1 MTDDELTAIRGRIDE
16 LDRRI
21 IALLAERETFVRRAG
36 RLKTD
41 AGAVR
46 APDRVAQLVRRARS
60 TATELGASP
69 DVVERTYRAMIGAFI
84 DLELAAVGMTGAPPI
99 EPVRPGDAGELLT
112 LQRAAYATEARIYGD
127 PGLPP
132 LVQTLDELT
141 EELERGL
148 AFKVTHGHRI
158 VGAVRGRVEDDLL
171 RIGRLTVAPDFQGRG
186 LGTALLA
193 AIEESVTPAV
203 RHATLFTGHLSA
215 ANLRLYERLGYA
227 EERREPLRPGVE
239 LVHLTKRLA

>member
-1 MTDDELTAIRGRIDE
+1 MSTDEIAEIRTRIDG

-21 IALLAERETFVRRAG
+21 IALLAERETFVRQAG

-46 APDRVAQLVRRARS
+46 APQRVAEVVRRARS
-60 TATELGASP
+60 TAAELGASP

-84 DLELAAVGMTGAPPI
+84 DLELASIGATAAPPI
-99 EPVRPGDAGELLT
+99 EPAGPQDAGELLT
-112 LQRAAYATEARIYGD
+112 LQRAAYASEARIYDD

-141 EELERGL
+141 EELQRGI

-158 VGAVRGRVEDDLL
+158 VGAVRGRVEDDILH
-171 RIGRLTVAPDFQGRG
+171 IGRLTVAPDFQGQG

-203 RHATLFTGHLSA
+203 RRAALFTGHLST
-215 ANLRLYERLGYA
+215 ANLRLYERLGYV
-227 EERREPLRPGVE
+227 EERREPLRPGVD
-239 LVHLTKRLA
+239 LVHLTKPLV

>member
-1 MTDDELTAIRGRIDE
+1 MPNDELAAIRAQIDG

-21 IALLAERETFVRRAG
+21 VALLAERETLVRQAG

-46 APDRVAQLVRRARS
+46 APRRVAQVVERARS
-60 TATELGASP
+60 TAVELGASP
-69 DVVERTYRAMIGAFI
+69 DVVARTYQAMISAFI
-84 DLELAAVGMTGAPPI
+84 DLELASVGVADAPPI
-99 EPVRPGDAGELLT
+99 EPAGPEDAGELLT

-127 PGLPP
+127 PELPP
-132 LVQTLDELT
+132 LVQTLDELVA
-141 EELERGL
+141 ELDRGV
-148 AFKVTHGHRI
+148 AFKVTYGRRI
-158 VGAVRGRVEDDLL
+158 VGAVRGRVEGDLL

-193 AIEESVTPAV
+193 AIEESVVPGA
-203 RHATLFTGHLSA
+203 RRATLFTGHLST

-227 EERREPLRPGVE
+227 EERRVPLGPGVD
-239 LVHLTKRLA
+239 LIHLTKPLT